1 MICVP
6 FSIQLLYFNYVQ
18 NCMVIIGLVGLGGG
32 GSVGVASC
40 SDLILTPPP
49 NKFNKSGE
57 SLKIHAIIIR
67 IISGK
72 GNILG
77 IVNVGYVFIIEGCI
91 TGAEH

>member
-1 MICVP
+1 MIGVP

-32 GSVGVASC
+32 GSRGGIM
-40 SDLILTPPP
+40 LRFNPNPPHP

-67 IISGK
+67 II
-72 GNILG
+72 
-77 IVNVGYVFIIEGCI
+77 
-91 TGAEH
+91 

>member
-32 GSVGVASC
+32 GSRGGIM
-40 SDLILTPPP
+40 LRFNPNPPTPP
-49 NKFNKSGE
+49 NKFKKLGE

-67 IISGK
+67 LI
-72 GNILG
+72 
-77 IVNVGYVFIIEGCI
+77 
-91 TGAEH
+91 